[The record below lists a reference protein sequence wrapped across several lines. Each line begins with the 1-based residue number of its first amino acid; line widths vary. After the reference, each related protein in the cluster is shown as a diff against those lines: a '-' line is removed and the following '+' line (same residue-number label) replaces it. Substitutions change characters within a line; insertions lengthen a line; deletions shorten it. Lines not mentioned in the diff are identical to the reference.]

1 MCGWILAVY
10 GTIPPTKP
18 SGGKSMA
25 SISWP
30 PNKAPRAMLQ
40 CVRDTEPHSHTEEDT
55 RGHLAGSAL
64 SLRKCKIVF

>member
-1 MCGWILAVY
+1 
-10 GTIPPTKP
+10 
-18 SGGKSMA
+18 MA

-30 PNKAPRAMLQ
+30 PNEAPSAMLE

-64 SLRKCKIVF
+64 SLRKCKIVFFLIDPSPMPNSLW